1 MTILKFQPTKEC
13 AFLRINIALDVQ
25 ERMERYRILCG
36 GLDLTGLV
44 EHTLVN
50 VVRPRTVG
58 AREGGA
64 ATPAK
69 GEQRWRFGW
78 VSPAD
83 KTSGAP

>member
-50 VVRPRTVG
+50 VVDKAANCRG
-58 AREGGA
+58 ARRGRRHASERRTA
-64 ATPAK
+64 VA
-69 GEQRWRFGW
+69 FW
-78 VSPAD
+78 VGFPRR
-83 KTSGAP
+83 